1 MSFLHLREHLDSG
14 DTVVVS
20 CDHQCNVMV
29 MDDSN
34 FSSYRSGR
42 QFRYLGGFF
51 KRFPAQITVPSS
63 GNWNVVLDLGGGS
76 ATVRHSIKFL
86 KENSRSVFF

>member
-1 MSFLHLREHLDSG
+1 MADFIHAREYLEDG
-14 DTVVVS
+14 DVVIVD

-42 QFRYLGGFF
+42 QFTYHGGHY
-51 KRFPAQITVPSS
+51 KMLPARIAVPHS
-63 GNWNVVLDLGGGS
+63 GNWNTVIDLGGGRANIRYNIRYLRS
-76 ATVRHSIKFL
+76 AA
-86 KENSRSVFF
+86 